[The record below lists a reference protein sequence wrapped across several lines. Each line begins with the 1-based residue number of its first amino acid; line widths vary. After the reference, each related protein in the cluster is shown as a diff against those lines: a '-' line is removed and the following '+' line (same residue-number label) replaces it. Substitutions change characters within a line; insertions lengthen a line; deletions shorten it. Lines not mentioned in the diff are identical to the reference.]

1 MKDISSRTV
10 QGSDTV
16 PGAEEPQEDAGPAG
30 AGPAGAGLVIRR
42 TAGGW
47 QVGEHEVPD
56 LTSAM
61 VLADLLAPEL
71 AEGPADGAQVDRA
84 RAEGPTGRGDE
95 VARLRVTVA
104 QLEYALAARVRVEQ
118 AIGVLAE
125 RHRLSPSEA
134 FGLLRGV
141 ARANGRRVTELAGL
155 VVDSVT
161 NPLQMLPDELARPPR
176 QPRARGLSPRHIRA
190 GEDVKPHF

>member
-10 QGSDTV
+10 QGPDTV
-16 PGAEEPQEDAGPAG
+16 VSAEEPREDAGPAG
-30 AGPAGAGLVIRR
+30 AGLTIRR

-61 VLADLLAPEL
+61 VLADLLALEL
-71 AEGPADGAQVDRA
+71 AEDGPADGAQVDRA
-84 RAEGPTGRGDE
+84 RAEGPAVDE

-155 VVDSVT
+155 VVDSVS
-161 NPLQMLPDELARPPR
+161 NPLQILPDELARPPR

-190 GEDVKPHF
+190 GEDVKPRF

>member
-16 PGAEEPQEDAGPAG
+16 LGAEEPQED

-61 VLADLLAPEL
+61 VLADLFAPEL
-71 AEGPADGAQVDRA
+71 AEGGPADGAQVDRA
-84 RAEGPTGRGDE
+84 RAEGPVGRGDE

-141 ARANGRRVTELAGL
+141 ARANGRRVSELAGL

-161 NPLQMLPDELARPPR
+161 NPLQMLPDELARPR

-190 GEDVKPHF
+190 GEDVKPRF